1 MDQPKPTS
9 EAPLNETGRAMRPV
23 EVPPS
28 HSTQTQVKV
37 WDRFVR
43 LFHWSLVTLFATAY
57 YTRDKWEQIHIVAG
71 YAILALVIARFI
83 WGIVGTE
90 HARLR
95 DFLHPPATILRFLLD
110 TLRMRAKRYVGHNPA
125 GGAMVLALLLML
137 LTICGSGVVMTMD
150 RFWGVKWIETV
161 HETATYATLGLI
173 ALHVAGVILA
183 SVEHK
188 ENLIKSMFTGRKR
201 KE

>member
-1 MDQPKPTS
+1 
-9 EAPLNETGRAMRPV
+9 
-23 EVPPS
+23 
-28 HSTQTQVKV
+28 
-37 WDRFVR
+37 
-43 LFHWSLVTLFATAY
+43 
-57 YTRDKWEQIHIVAG
+57 
-71 YAILALVIARFI
+71 
-83 WGIVGTE
+83 
-90 HARLR
+90 
-95 DFLHPPATILRFLLD
+95 
-110 TLRMRAKRYVGHNPA
+110 MRAKRYVGHNPA